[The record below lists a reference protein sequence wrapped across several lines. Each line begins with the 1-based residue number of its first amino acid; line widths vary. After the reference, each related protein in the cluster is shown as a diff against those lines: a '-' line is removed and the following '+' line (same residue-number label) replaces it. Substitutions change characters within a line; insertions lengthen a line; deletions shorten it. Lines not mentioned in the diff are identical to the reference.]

1 MKNSIVFI
9 VVIAIFTG
17 WNTSVFAEDKT
28 TNSPKNKKN
37 NSAVTWHY
45 KDKKDEMSGG
55 ITHTAAVMSA
65 NKINLEFPYHGG
77 TIAWFELSNH
87 PRFGRQIIFTI
98 NKGQLPCSSFDGC
111 KVLLRFDDSIPIE
124 YFAQPAADGSSDVLF
139 IKDFDKHIIENLKVS
154 KQLIIEAMFYR
165 SGNHQ
170 FKFNISG
177 LEWQEEVKD
186 NGSQ

>member
-1 MKNSIVFI
+1 MKKSFVFI
-9 VVIAIFTG
+9 VVAAILIGF
-17 WNTSVFAEDKT
+17 NASVFAEDKT
-28 TNSPKNKKN
+28 TNSHKNKKN
-37 NSAVTWHY
+37 NPAIAWHY
-45 KDKKDEMSGG
+45 EDNKDEMSGG
-55 ITHTAAVMSA
+55 ITHTATVMSA

-98 NKGQLPCSSFDGC
+98 NKGQLPCSIFDGC

-124 YFAQPAADGSSDVLF
+124 YFTQPAADGSSNVLF
-139 IKDFDKHIIENLKVS
+139 IRDFDKHIVEKLKVS

-186 NGSQ
+186 SSSQ